1 MNFKMK
7 QHVAGAASV
16 ITMLL
21 SANVVTAEDMGLM
34 HVDSTTIDDRF
45 ESKRGEPSNISMI
58 SGDKV
63 EKAHT
68 ENIQQVLNAIPGVTT
83 ELQSQDSLKIHIRGV
98 ENQRFMGE
106 NRVWPW

>member
-68 ENIQQVLNAIPGVTT
+68 ENIQQVLNAIPGVTFSRARNLFYCVN
-83 ELQSQDSLKIHIRGV
+83 ENLKLTPKLLWEVG
-98 ENQRFMGE
+98 
-106 NRVWPW
+106 